1 MTGRPP
7 NPIKNYI
14 SIIYKFKKQ
23 TVIRF
28 VDNTINE
35 LKAKRF
41 TYWFNKNKDYLVTK
55 QNKWLLNL

>member
-14 SIIYKFKKQ
+14 SIIYKLKKR

-28 VDNTINE
+28 VDAIINE
-35 LKAKRF
+35 LKVKCF
-41 TYWFNKNKDYLVTK
+41 TS
-55 QNKWLLNL
+55 